1 MEKLEFPI
9 NRCTL
14 DLTEKCN
21 LRCKYCFT
29 YGVGRRSIEYNQAV
43 KTIDWIFKDEV
54 CQSDEV
60 QLDWWGGEPML
71 KFDLMKRLTEY
82 AVQKAAKEKK
92 RIMVGGT
99 SNATLWDKDV
109 VDWMNQTK
117 AYFMMSIDGIREVQ
131 DKYRPTRMKESSFD
145 MIIER
150 LPYIIEKIPFIRSR
164 MAPTPDTIGKML
176 ESVKFYY
183 DLGIKSQMFSPVY
196 EMGWTDAALDEAESV
211 LKSVADYMIE
221 VKLQGKNIEVK
232 HFDDGAR
239 NLHMKKSRPEMP
251 CLSGDTKI
259 SLLRGTEV
267 EIKNLVGK
275 ENFWVYSC
283 NEQGEIVPGL
293 AKKVWKTGTKEVVKV
308 TLDNGETFRCTPDHL
323 LMLRDGTYLEAKD
336 CLDKS
341 MMPLYR
347 DKYYFYE
354 RVKSNRCGKYEFTYK
369 LVDKFF
375 NGEFLYN
382 DQVHHIDLNK
392 DNNSPKNLKRMTGK
406 EHYDLHVLL
415 SGAGFVDKW
424 KSTDK
429 DFIKNHSERS
439 SKQMT
444 ELNKKMWN
452 DPVDK
457 KRLLEQVKRNGE
469 KVGFKHLTKEQ
480 LSEFGKKGGK
490 KAAEKIWN
498 DPNFIKYN
506 SEVHSKLGK
515 DRKIGWGLY
524 WNDPNFKEK
533 MKKVNAENGR
543 NNGAKNFKLYNE
555 WNKTDRIISYR
566 EFKQQYNHKI
576 VSIEFVSF
584 EDVYDM
590 EVETYHN
597 FALSS
602 GIFVHNCGAGRFYV
616 GVSVDGIIY
625 PCHRFNKYDGR
636 DWTKKEYIGTIDEG
650 ITRPEFRDK
659 FIHFLDIPQP
669 KCKDCKWYGN
679 LCDVSCYAIN
689 FDLTGNVA
697 TPPDVVCKWM
707 ERQGNAIH
715 YYYEQLLKNKLP
727 VPGINMNARTNMN
740 QPGGRKM
747 SGSCI
752 CNNMCY
758 LEGTEHETK
767 IVDRNNDFACHC
779 YSTSYNGG
787 LNDQARALTVEEMN
801 VGAPPKEDRVSLAKN
816 LTTAV
821 EKLNSSVDQLVD
833 VIKELKA
840 DLKKEK

>member
-1 MEKLEFPI
+1 LQPSLLRKDFDHIEQKVKERVLMKKLDFAI

-29 YGVGRRSIEYNQAV
+29 YGVGRRDIDYKQAV
-43 KTIDWIFKDEV
+43 KTIDWIFQDEV
-54 CQSDEV
+54 CQSNEV
-60 QLDWWGGEPML
+60 QLDWWGGEPIL

-92 RIMVGGT
+92 RIMIGGT
-99 SNATLWDKDV
+99 SNVTLWDKDV

-145 MIIER
+145 MIIKR

-176 ESVKFYY
+176 ESIKFYHKM
-183 DLGIKSQMFSPVY
+183 GINSQMFSPVY
-196 EMGWTDAALDEAESV
+196 EMDWTDAYLDEAEFV
-211 LKSVADYMIE
+211 LKSIVDYMIE
-221 VKLQGKNIEVK
+221 VKLQGKNIEIK

-251 CLSGDTKI
+251 
-259 SLLRGTEV
+259 
-267 EIKNLVGK
+267 
-275 ENFWVYSC
+275 
-283 NEQGEIVPGL
+283 
-293 AKKVWKTGTKEVVKV
+293 
-308 TLDNGETFRCTPDHL
+308 
-323 LMLRDGTYLEAKD
+323 
-336 CLDKS
+336 
-341 MMPLYR
+341 
-347 DKYYFYE
+347 
-354 RVKSNRCGKYEFTYK
+354 
-369 LVDKFF
+369 
-375 NGEFLYN
+375 
-382 DQVHHIDLNK
+382 
-392 DNNSPKNLKRMTGK
+392 
-406 EHYDLHVLL
+406 
-415 SGAGFVDKW
+415 
-424 KSTDK
+424 
-429 DFIKNHSERS
+429 
-439 SKQMT
+439 
-444 ELNKKMWN
+444 
-452 DPVDK
+452 
-457 KRLLEQVKRNGE
+457 
-469 KVGFKHLTKEQ
+469 
-480 LSEFGKKGGK
+480 
-490 KAAEKIWN
+490 
-498 DPNFIKYN
+498 
-506 SEVHSKLGK
+506 
-515 DRKIGWGLY
+515 
-524 WNDPNFKEK
+524 
-533 MKKVNAENGR
+533 
-543 NNGAKNFKLYNE
+543 
-555 WNKTDRIISYR
+555 
-566 EFKQQYNHKI
+566 
-576 VSIEFVSF
+576 
-584 EDVYDM
+584 
-590 EVETYHN
+590 
-597 FALSS
+597 
-602 GIFVHNCGAGRFYV
+602 CGAGRFYV

-636 DWTKKEYIGTIDEG
+636 DWKKKEYIGTIDEG
-650 ITRPEFRDK
+650 ITRPEFREK

-697 TPPDVVCKWM
+697 IPPDVACRWM
-707 ERQGNAIH
+707 ERQGRAIH

-727 VPGINMNARTNMN
+727 VPGINMNAGMNMN

-747 SGSCI
+747 TGSCI

-767 IVDRNNDFACHC
+767 VVDRNNDFACHC

-787 LNDQARALTVEEMN
+787 LNDQARALTAEEIN
-801 VGAPPKEDRVSLAKN
+801 AGGPPKEDRVSLAKN